1 MTKIHNYNINESNE
15 LMIGSFSAKNLVET
29 YQTPLYVMDEHRIVE
44 NMKNMKQ
51 SFSHQ
56 SLKTEVIF
64 AGKAFLTKA
73 MVKLIKENNL
83 SLDVVSIGE
92 LYTAISAGFNPKNI
106 YFHGNNKTE
115 KEIVYALNV
124 EVGTI
129 IIDHKDE
136 FELLSALATNYYPHL
151 LLRIN
156 TGVEAHTHEY
166 IKTTHHNA
174 KFGVSA
180 YDEKTLDLI
189 NMINQSPFDFMGI
202 HAHIGSQIFEISS
215 FQQHTMEMIEF
226 SYKVKQKLNV
236 DIDYINLGGGFGI
249 KYTEE
254 DLVPNIN
261 QMFKEVL
268 NTAEKHIKKFNLNI
282 KKLMIEPGRSIV
294 ADAGVTLYSVG
305 SLKTTYRQK
314 HYIFVDGS
322 MADHMRTALY
332 QAKYEAVI
340 ANRVNGKKNNIYT
353 IAGKACESGDMIIHD
368 IKLPEVKKNDIIA
381 VFTTGA
387 YHYSMASNYNRLL
400 KPAVIFVN
408 QDKARIIVKRE
419 TLKDLIRN
427 DL

>member
-1 MTKIHNYNINESNE
+1 MEKVHNYNINESNE
-15 LMIGSFSAKNLVET
+15 LMIGNFSAKNLVET

-51 SFSHQ
+51 SFSQQ

-92 LYTAISAGFNPKNI
+92 LYTAISAGFDPKNI

-115 KEIVYALNV
+115 EEIVYALNV

-136 FELLSALATNYYPHL
+136 FELLSSLATNYYPHL

-166 IKTTHHNA
+166 IKTTHHNS

-180 YDEKTLDLI
+180 YDDKTLDLI

-215 FQQHTMEMIEF
+215 FQQHTIEMIEF

-236 DIDYINLGGGFGI
+236 DINYINLGGGFGI
-249 KYTEE
+249 KYTDE
-254 DLVPNIN
+254 DRVPNIKE
-261 QMFKEVL
+261 MLKEVL
-268 NTAEKHIKKFNLNI
+268 NTADEHIKKLNLNI

-305 SLKTTYRQK
+305 SLKTTYGQK
-314 HYIFVDGS
+314 NYIFVDGS

-340 ANRVNGKKNNIYT
+340 ANRVNGEKNTIYT

-408 QDKARIIVKRE
+408 QDKARIVVKRE